1 MRTGSGMK
9 KPEKSLRIFSDTSA
23 LFSALHSNSGGS
35 RELLILAE
43 FGIVEIRLSR
53 RVLGEIDRVLEKK
66 YPKGKPLLAFIL
78 QQSRIQVVDD
88 ADEAEIE
95 MYREITGHLQDAAI
109 LAEAVKSG
117 CDALVTYDRNHL
129 LTERVK
135 QVVPLFIG
143 TAGDVIQHFF
153 SSKAFLKPYDEP
165 PAPDSDH

>member
-9 KPEKSLRIFSDTSA
+9 KPEKHLRIFFDASA

-43 FGIVEIRLSR
+43 FGIVEIKISR
-53 RVLGEIDRVLEKK
+53 RVLAEIDRVLDKK
-66 YPKGKPLLAFIL
+66 YPKGKTLLAFIL
-78 QQSRIQVVDD
+78 QQSRIQIIDD
-88 ADEAEIE
+88 ADEAGVGI
-95 MYREITGHLQDAAI
+95 YREITGHPQDAAI

-117 CDALVTYDRNHL
+117 CDAMVTYDRKHL

-135 QVVPLFIG
+135 QAVPLFIG

-153 SSKAFLKPYDEP
+153 SSNAFLKPYDEP
-165 PAPDSDH
+165 PTSDSDH